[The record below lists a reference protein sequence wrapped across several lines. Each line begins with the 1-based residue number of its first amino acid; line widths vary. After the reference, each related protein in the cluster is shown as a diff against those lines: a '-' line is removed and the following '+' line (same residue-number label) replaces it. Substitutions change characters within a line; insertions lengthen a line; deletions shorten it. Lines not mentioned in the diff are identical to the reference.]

1 MWILS
6 KAASKTS
13 TLKVNL
19 LYESFIKTSLIVK
32 SSLGKSNHS
41 IPKTANKNVNKHVIG
56 YTIFSSDLPE
66 SGSGDAI
73 FSVV

>member
-41 IPKTANKNVNKHVIG
+41 IPKAANKNVNKHVIG

-66 SGSGDAI
+66 SRPGDAI
-73 FSVV
+73 FSVA